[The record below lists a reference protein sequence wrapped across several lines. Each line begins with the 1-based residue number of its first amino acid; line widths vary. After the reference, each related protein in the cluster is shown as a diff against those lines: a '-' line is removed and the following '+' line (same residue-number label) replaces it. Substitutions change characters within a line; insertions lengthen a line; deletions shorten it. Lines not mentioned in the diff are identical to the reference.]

1 MRFRLSLVFLGLVF
15 FASPNF
21 NLFDITPDF
30 IGVLL
35 IMTGISKIYMND
47 ENIKDAR
54 KSAKFLFW
62 ISVLR
67 FVMCVFANSGHNDYL
82 MPFAFI
88 VCVLE
93 TIFMISVFKDLYLGL
108 EYTLMRADCEKLI
121 KGTSEAFTMAFI
133 FTVASKLLE
142 FFPYICDIVR
152 VDAELSL
159 DSNVSGLAAFAQM
172 KNYFLAASLLFGAIL
187 GFIYIAVT
195 AKAWFPIIK
204 SKEYSAFLCEKYQGY
219 LVTEREKHLACIIG
233 RTYFLLTASVFFMFD
248 FYIDGINII
257 PTCISVLL
265 ILSAI
270 FTLSKTAEVKK
281 LPALLTGMLGVCI
294 SCLCYVFM
302 TKVHFGINYLY
313 ASESFN
319 SAEFVLLE
327 SGRSAAVSALLSIAE
342 LILVGVL
349 VFMCL
354 SQMKKVF
361 EREKRKVA
369 LPMLR
374 ISYIQ
379 IVLALAASAF
389 RKIMTTFEAHLAT
402 NDVVMRFIRNKATI
416 TSETVYNEY
425 MQNPLII
432 DYERVS
438 SLAYYSGFAAIILV
452 LISAL
457 YLLRIRRFTDGDTKT
472 NE

>member
-1 MRFRLSLVFLGLVF
+1 MRFRLSLVFLGLAF

-21 NLFDITPDF
+21 NLLDITPDF

-35 IMTGISKIYMND
+35 IMAGISKIYVND

-67 FVMCVFANSGHNDYL
+67 LVLCVFANSGHNDYL

-93 TIFMISVFKDLYLGL
+93 AIFMISMFKDLYLGL
-108 EYTLMRADCEKLI
+108 EYTLMRADCEKLV

-159 DSNVSGLAAFAQM
+159 DSNVSGLVAFAQM
-172 KNYFLAASLLFGAIL
+172 KNYFLAAALLLGAIL
-187 GFIYIAVT
+187 GLIYIAVT

-204 SKEYSAFLCEKYQGY
+204 SKEYSAFLCEKYKNY
-219 LVTEREKHLACIIG
+219 LITEREKHLAGIIG
-233 RTYFLLTASVFFMFD
+233 KTYFLLTASVFFMFD
-248 FYIDGINII
+248 FYIDGVNFI
-257 PTCISVLL
+257 PTCISV
-265 ILSAI
+265 ILVLAAI
-270 FTLSKTAEVKK
+270 LTLSRTAETKK
-281 LPALLTGMLGVCI
+281 LPAILIGFSAICI
-294 SCLCYVFM
+294 SCLSYIFM
-302 TKVHFGINYLY
+302 TRVLFGTNYLY
-313 ASESFN
+313 ANESFN
-319 SAEFVLLE
+319 SDEFVLLE
-327 SGRSAAVSALLSIAE
+327 SGKSVAVSALISIIE
-342 LILVGVL
+342 LILIAVL

-379 IVLALAASAF
+379 IVLALAAGAF
-389 RKIMTTFEAHLAT
+389 RKIMSTLEAHLAT
-402 NDVVMRFIRNKATI
+402 NPEVGRFIRNKATI
-416 TSETVYNEY
+416 TIETVYNEY
-425 MQNPLII
+425 MQNPLIV

-457 YLLRIRRFTDGDTKT
+457 YLLRIRRFTDGDTKV